1 MPHSIVR
8 SFRAPPALWRAQV
21 IRLRGLVNQ
30 YRDRV
35 VGSTTDLFAHAPYP
49 LAETLSYEGD
59 PGLCGPDSVTWPVIG
74 DVAAFVGGVR
84 ALLIQAVHPEV
95 VAGVSDHSSYRWDPL
110 GRLSRTS
117 AYVTAT
123 SFGAM
128 PEVKAAVALVR
139 RAHRPVRG
147 ESHRGRRYAAGAPA
161 LAAWVHNA
169 LTDSFLQAYQ
179 AYGPRRLSP
188 DEADRFV
195 AEQTAIGALLGA
207 DPMPTTAAGLAQ
219 WIADHSDITHSPGL
233 VDAVEFI
240 RKPPLPWHV
249 RIAYRLLFMAAV
261 ATIPARIRRTLGLRK
276 IPGSVAIGR
285 FAVGALRWALGSS
298 PSWHI
303 SLVRVGAPVPPG
315 MFRQPLP
322 DAGRIDRSG
331 ALQATVH

>member
-1 MPHSIVR
+1 MSR
-8 SFRAPPALWRAQV
+8 F
-21 IRLRGLVNQ
+21 GNLVNR

-49 LAETLSYEGD
+49 LANTLSYEGD
-59 PGLCGPDSVTWPVIG
+59 PGLCGPHSVTWSVIG
-74 DVAAFVGGVR
+74 DAAAFVGGVR
-84 ALLIQAVHPEV
+84 ALLIQAAHPEV
-95 VAGVSDHSSYRWDPL
+95 VAGVSDHSTYRWDPL

-128 PEVKAAVALVR
+128 PEVESAVALVR

-169 LTDSFLQAYQ
+169 LTDSFLQAYRV
-179 AYGPRRLSP
+179 YGPRRLSH

-195 AEQTAIGALLGA
+195 AEQTAIGSLLGA
-207 DPMPTTAAGLAQ
+207 DPMPTTAAGLAK
-219 WIADHSDITHSPGL
+219 WITDHPDVFHSPGL
-233 VDAVEFI
+233 VDAVGFI

-261 ATIPARIRRTLGLRK
+261 ATIPTRIRRVLGLRK
-276 IPGSVAIGR
+276 IPGSVAVGR
-285 FAVGALRWALGSS
+285 LTVGTLRWALGSS
-298 PSWHI
+298 PSWHV
-303 SLVRVGAPVPPG
+303 SLVRVGAPVPKG
-315 MFRQPLP
+315 MFRQSLP
-322 DAGRIDRSG
+322 DAERIDRSG
-331 ALQATVH
+331 ALRATNR

>member
-1 MPHSIVR
+1 MAYR
-8 SFRAPPALWRAQV
+8 GALLS
-21 IRLRGLVNQ
+21 RLGNLIDR

-74 DVAAFVGGVR
+74 DAAAFVGGIR
-84 ALLIQAVHPEV
+84 ALLIQAAHPEV
-95 VAGVSDHSSYRWDPL
+95 VAGISDHSKYRWDPL

-128 PEVKAAVALVR
+128 PEVEAAVALVR

-147 ESHRGRRYAAGAPA
+147 QSHRGRPYSAGTPA

-179 AYGPRRLSP
+179 VYGPRRLGA

-195 AEQTAIGALLGA
+195 TEQTAIGALLAA

-219 WIADHSDITHSPGL
+219 WIADHAEITRSPGL
-233 VDAVEFI
+233 VDAVGFI
-240 RKPPLPWHV
+240 RNPPLPWHV
-249 RIAYRLLFMAAV
+249 RFAYRVLFAAAV
-261 ATIPARIRRTLGLRK
+261 ATIPARIRRTLGVRR
-276 IPGSVAIGR
+276 IPGAATVGR
-285 FAVGALRWALGSS
+285 MAVGALRWALGSS
-298 PSWHI
+298 PSWHV

-315 MFRQPLP
+315 LFRQPLP
-322 DAGRIDRSG
+322 NSERFDRTG
-331 ALQATVH
+331 ALRAAS